1 LKASYSSKVKKNQ
14 IIPEIYICLNPS
26 NKQSL
31 HAMTQNRNPD
41 SDRIYHF
48 DNFFNI
54 SADLICIAGFNGY
67 FKRVNPAVS
76 KLLGYSD
83 EELYSKPINSFVYTP
98 DLKITIETREEVY
111 KNKPLLNF
119 ENRYLTKSGEIVWL
133 SWTSMP
139 VLDEKLVYAIAKN
152 ITHKKRVEEERNL
165 LLANLTKINKDL
177 KHLTYTTSHDL
188 KSPVNNLL
196 SVFNLIDDSKINDP
210 ETLEFLAILKTTTE
224 NLKQTL
230 NDSVNVMIQKDK
242 LNVPI
247 EELKLDESLN
257 EVLLS
262 INSLLQNSKVI
273 VNIDFSELNTIIFNK
288 EYLKSI
294 FLNLITNS
302 IKYAKPDCFPIIS
315 IYSKN
320 VNGINQLIFSDNGLG
335 FNMNMVENKIF
346 GLHQKFHNHIDSNGI
361 GLYLVYNHVNN
372 LGGKID
378 VESKINE
385 GVKFT
390 ISFKNEI

>member
-1 LKASYSSKVKKNQ
+1 MTLK
-14 IIPEIYICLNPS
+14 
-26 NKQSL
+26 
-31 HAMTQNRNPD
+31 RN
-41 SDRIYHF
+41 SDTDKTYHF

-54 SADLICIAGFNGY
+54 SADLICIAGFDGY
-67 FKRVNPAVS
+67 FKRINPAVS

-83 EELYSKPINSFVYTP
+83 EELYAKPINSFIYTP

-139 VLDEKLVYAIAKN
+139 VIDEKLVYAIAKN

-165 LLANLTKINKDL
+165 LLTNLTKINKDL
-177 KHLTYTTSHDL
+177 KHITYTTSHDL

-224 NLKQTL
+224 NLRQTL
-230 NDSVNVMIQKDK
+230 NDSVNVLIQKDK

-247 EELKLDESLN
+247 QELILEESLN

-262 INSLLQNSKVI
+262 INSLLQNSKVT
-273 VNIDFSELNTIIFNK
+273 VNIDFSELDTITFNK

-302 IKYAKPDCFPIIS
+302 IKYAKPDYFPIIS
-315 IYSKN
+315 ISSKT
-320 VNGINQLIFSDNGLG
+320 VNGIKQLIFSDNGLG

-346 GLHQKFHNHIDSNGI
+346 GLHQKFNNHIDSNGI

-378 VESKINE
+378 VESEINE

-390 ISFKNEI
+390 ISFKNVI